1 MINFQ
6 MNVVVISDYG
16 ISDTSTLEDVNI
28 LDFIDEEDYQY
39 IIYTSGYA
47 KILPF
52 ALKHEEILLDCA
64 EMEGVDV
71 YLTDQ
76 VQDPPLWHG
85 VEVPDYFKFGDGK
98 YTQDILLVAKP
109 AYQLITNVTDDRI
122 INVNGITDDTLLKG
136 GAGRN
141 PYLLEPKLPR
151 IERGIPPTPEEAQII
166 SDHHD
171 YQQYKYD
178 MQTRAY
184 MMGPGKSINGQ

>member
-1 MINFQ
+1 
-6 MNVVVISDYG
+6 
-16 ISDTSTLEDVNI
+16 
-28 LDFIDEEDYQY
+28 
-39 IIYTSGYA
+39 
-47 KILPF
+47 
-52 ALKHEEILLDCA
+52 
-64 EMEGVDV
+64 
-71 YLTDQ
+71 
-76 VQDPPLWHG
+76 
-85 VEVPDYFKFGDGK
+85 
-98 YTQDILLVAKP
+98 LLVAKP

-171 YQQYKYD
+171 YEQYKYD

-184 MMGPGKSINGQ
+184 MMGPDFKEKYELENEIEVVDLYQLICFFVANYP